1 VISAPASEQ
10 PVIAAALKVVA
21 AAILALT
28 ALGCGEQEARDQ
40 PAVAFEGTIVFAR
53 AFAAEDAPSTMSDA
67 IYLLDARGTHRL
79 AVNGQINGAY
89 PAWSPDGTQIAY
101 ITTDLQLAVINRDGS
116 GGVTLTPKT
125 SNQSLWPSNPAWLPN
140 GDILVETDGKLV
152 ELGPDG
158 SGVAVL
164 APPRFTDSYGVSPD
178 GMKIVYRCKP
188 LSASH
193 EVCVFDLRTK
203 RSRTLLTAPVPFY
216 SFAWSSDGSRILA
229 GGWTGGQEDVDG
241 PADKDVYTFR
251 ADGTGLH
258 ALPQPDPQANPVWS
272 PDGTRIAYDARGA
285 LWVMNGDGSGAKRLL
300 SVGKQPDWTAQ

>member
-1 VISAPASEQ
+1 VIAAPASEK
-10 PVIAAALKVVA
+10 PVTTAVLRVVA
-21 AAILALT
+21 AAILAIA
-28 ALGCGEQEARDQ
+28 ALGCGEREPSDR
-40 PAVAFEGTIVFAR
+40 PAVAFDGTIVFAR
-53 AFAAEDAPSTMSDA
+53 ALAVKDAPSTMTDA
-67 IYLLDARGTHRL
+67 IYLLDARGTHQL

-89 PAWSPDGTQIAY
+89 PAWSPDGTKIAY

-164 APPRFTDSYGVSPD
+164 APPRFTSNYALSPD
-178 GMKIVYRCKP
+178 GKKVVYRCS
-188 LSASH
+188 LSVSH
-193 EVCVFDLRTK
+193 EVCLFNFATK

-216 SFAWSSDGSRILA
+216 SFSWSPDGSQILA
-229 GGWTGGQEDVDG
+229 GGWSGGQDDIDG
-241 PADKDVYTFR
+241 PVDQDVYTFD

-258 ALPQPDPQANPVWS
+258 ALPQPDRQANPAWS
-272 PDGTRIAYDARGA
+272 PDGKKVVYDA
-285 LWVMNGDGSGAKRLL
+285 
-300 SVGKQPDWTAQ
+300 